1 MSDTARRGLTRYDAP
16 PEAREPR
23 VPRGLVG
30 FTGEWRTVLL
40 PARLLL
46 RSPRLAG
53 APRGDG
59 RPTILLPGWRAP
71 ELSMT
76 PLGLYLRR
84 LGHDTRGWGLG
95 VNQGNPERDVALMTE
110 VVTALHA
117 GTGRAVALVG
127 WSLGGLVARE
137 TARAVPEA
145 VSHVVTFGTPVV
157 GGPSFTIGAGA
168 YGEVQSRRIR
178 ERAEALDRADPIR
191 VPVTAIFTRRDNVVD
206 WPACLD
212 RTTAGARHVEVRS
225 THLGMGLDPDV
236 WQTVADAL
244 GARP

>member
-1 MSDTARRGLTRYDAP
+1 MTATARRRLATFDVP
-16 PEAREPR
+16 PDSRDPQ

-30 FTGEWRTVLL
+30 FTGEWRTALL

-46 RSPRLAG
+46 RAPWLAQ

-59 RPTILLPGWRAP
+59 RPTVLLPGWRAP
-71 ELSMT
+71 EATMT
-76 PLGLYLRR
+76 PLGLYLRGI
-84 LGHDTRGWGLG
+84 GHDTRGWGLG

-168 YGEVQSRRIR
+168 YGEAQSRRIR

-212 RTTAGARHVEVRS
+212 RTTPGARHVEVRS

>member
-1 MSDTARRGLTRYDAP
+1 MTETARRGLTTYDVP
-16 PEAREPR
+16 PDAREPR

-30 FTGEWRTVLL
+30 FTGEWRTALL

-46 RSPRLAG
+46 RAPWLAG

-71 ELSMT
+71 ELSMA
-76 PLGLYLRR
+76 PLGLYLRG

-95 VNQGNPERDVALMTE
+95 VNQGNPQRDVALMTAA
-110 VVTALHA
+110 VDALHA
-117 GTGRAVALVG
+117 STGREVALVG

-137 TARAVPEA
+137 TARARPGS
-145 VSHVVTFGTPVV
+145 VSQVVTFGTPVV
-157 GGPSFTIGAGA
+157 GGPTYTIGAGA
-168 YGEVQSRRIR
+168 YGEAQSRRIR

-191 VPVTAIFTRRDNVVD
+191 VPVTAMFTRRDNVVD

-212 RTTAGARHVEVRS
+212 RTTPGARHVEVRS
-225 THLGMGLDPDV
+225 THLGLGLDPDV
-236 WQTVADAL
+236 WLTVAGAL
-244 GARP
+244 ATRR